1 MTTAFQ
7 ELTPDSCI
15 QTMQAFWS
23 ERVEAAY
30 TRDGIALTLP
40 LMYPDGWQVTAYITT
55 TVRCHA
61 RLYNNGKTLGS
72 LIEAGM
78 KLDARLTASF
88 LAERLKMFEVQQ
100 DGFILTKNVQLP
112 LQGVDVQIF
121 AEAPRATG
129 RRGCS
134 RPQAPEVATET
145 LSLAEIFVT
154 RGVSASGSFLSR
166 GIRCGG

>member
-1 MTTAFQ
+1 MTTAFH
-7 ELTPDSCI
+7 I
-15 QTMQAFWS
+15 RG
-23 ERVEAAY
+23 RVKAMPSRVYAAS
-30 TRDGIALTLP
+30 TRSLP
-40 LMYPDGWQVTAYITT
+40 AYITT
-55 TVRCHA
+55 TVPCHA
-61 RLYNNGKTLGS
+61 RLSNNGKTLGS

-88 LAERLKMFEVQQ
+88 LFEVQQ

-134 RPQAPEVATET
+134 RTQAPEVATET

-154 RGVSASGSFLSR
+154 RGVSAIWIVSPPGHTLR
-166 GIRCGG
+166 